1 MFAVVPIKRKVF
13 RQHTEGMEEGSQC
26 GLSNSQSR
34 IPPLKC
40 TGCKK
45 RIRSRYYVTFV
56 EDPWHEKCLTCDV
69 CDEILFSFGSGK
81 CYCRNGNKLCQ
92 MDYV

>member
-1 MFAVVPIKRKVF
+1 M
-13 RQHTEGMEEGSQC
+13 
-26 GLSNSQSR
+26 
-34 IPPLKC
+34 C

-92 MDYV
+92 MDYVR